1 MARAATVSFVLWTA
15 ALSAGCAK
23 IGVAN
28 DPGKF
33 ESAAAIEVFDAGFGY
48 IQDIYIDTA
57 DIGELVLI
65 GLNGLRHIEPALATV
80 KSDADDE
87 VALLI
92 DGRAAAQTK
101 LGHGAA
107 QWASAVVHL
116 IESGRTASAALNAAT
131 AESIYASIF
140 DTMADQLDSY
150 TRYLTA
156 EAAREERAKRDGF
169 GGIGASIEKHT
180 DGALI
185 SKIKPGQP
193 ANIAGLMKGDRILAI
208 DDFAISGMPLR
219 RIVNLLRGPVRTKL
233 ILTIRRDARE
243 EPLKVPMTRTHIVE
257 QTVFMKVD
265 RDFAYIRLTGFNQ
278 DTLREMRDVTDQAEV
293 TLGARLRGLIIDVRG
308 NPGGLLDQAVK
319 VADLFLATG
328 AILRTRGRHPR
339 SYQYFDADS
348 YVIVPKIP
356 IAVLLDGASA
366 SAAEIIASALQD
378 QGRAIVVGAS
388 SFGKGTVQ
396 QVLRLPNDGELI
408 LTWARMHA
416 PSGYV
421 LNRYG
426 VLPTICT
433 SRMRDSATAIAAL
446 ITGKGESIRRNLKIR
461 RRAGTDDADRP
472 KQMCP
477 WRPHEGQ
484 DLDLQIAEGVLGKR
498 ELYEK
503 VLAFAKPLT
512 GS

>member
-1 MARAATVSFVLWTA
+1 M
-15 ALSAGCAK
+15 
-23 IGVAN
+23 GVA
-28 DPGKF
+28 DDADRF
-33 ESAAAIEVFDAGFGY
+33 ETTAAIEVFDAGFAY
-48 IQDIYIDTA
+48 IQDIYINKA

-65 GLNGLRHIEPALATV
+65 GLNGLRQIEPALAAV
-80 KSDADDE
+80 KNDTGDE
-87 VALLI
+87 ISLLI
-92 DGRAAAQTK
+92 DGRIAAKVKATNS
-101 LGHGAA
+101 AA
-107 QWASAVVHL
+107 EWAMAVVHL
-116 IESGRTASAALNAAT
+116 VESGRASSTALNAAT
-131 AESIYASIF
+131 AERIYASIF

-150 TRYLTA
+150 TRYSSA

-169 GGIGASIEKHT
+169 GGIGASVEAHT

-193 ANIAGLMKGDRILAI
+193 ADLAGLMTGDRIVAI
-208 DDFAISGMPLR
+208 DEFAVSGMPLR

-233 ILTIRRDARE
+233 LLTIRRDARE
-243 EPLKVPMTRTHIVE
+243 EPLQVSLTRTHIVE
-257 QTVFMKVD
+257 QTVFMKID

-278 DTLREMRDVTDQAEV
+278 DTLREMREVTDEAEKE
-293 TLGARLRGLIIDVRG
+293 LGPQLRGMIIDVRG

-319 VADLFLATG
+319 VADLFLAAG
-328 AILRTRGRHPR
+328 AILRTRGRHPK
-339 SYQYFDADS
+339 SYQFFDADS
-348 YVIVPKIP
+348 EVIAPQLP

-366 SAAEIIASALQD
+366 SAAEIVASALQD

-433 SRMRDSATAIAAL
+433 SRMRDSASAIAAL
-446 ITGKGESIRRNLKIR
+446 TAGTGETIRRNFDTR
-461 RRAGTDDADRP
+461 RRAGTDDADRL

-477 WRPHEGQ
+477 WQPHEGE
-484 DLDLQIAEGVLGKR
+484 DLDLEVAEGVLGKR

-503 VLAFAKPLT
+503 VLALAKPRT